1 MANALFVIRSNPPFE
16 KALVVNVKPSTINV
30 GVSPSPSLPAHP
42 LEPMSR
48 VVRSGM
54 SAGVTSSG
62 LALVLLC
69 LWLGG
74 LFIAPAGAQ
83 ESDPAEVPTAEVPV
97 PAVPVPDD
105 APSQPDPEWSY
116 RFLVPATLLLGT
128 VAVVGAI
135 IMYFVRVT
143 KNRYRVIR

>member
-1 MANALFVIRSNPPFE
+1 MSCIVRSKVPTVGFLPLLIS
-16 KALVVNVKPSTINV
+16 ALVVV
-30 GVSPSPSLPAHP
+30 
-42 LEPMSR
+42 
-48 VVRSGM
+48 
-54 SAGVTSSG
+54 
-62 LALVLLC
+62 
-69 LWLGG
+69 WFGG
-74 LFIAPAGAQ
+74 LSTAPVGAQ
-83 ESDPAEVPTAEVPV
+83 EDGPSETPAAEVPE

-105 APSQPDPEWSY
+105 APAQPDPEWSY

>member
-1 MANALFVIRSNPPFE
+1 MSRIVRSKAPTGLFLYWLVF
-16 KALVVNVKPSTINV
+16 ALVV
-30 GVSPSPSLPAHP
+30 
-42 LEPMSR
+42 
-48 VVRSGM
+48 
-54 SAGVTSSG
+54 
-62 LALVLLC
+62 
-69 LWLGG
+69 LWLGS
-74 LFIAPAGAQ
+74 LVVAPLGAQ
-83 ESDPAEVPTAEVPV
+83 EDDPSESPAAEVPE

-105 APSQPDPEWSY
+105 SPAQPDPEWSY